1 LPLGNQATSQAQKNQ
16 NASNQIMPTA
26 IYIREASNNDIA
38 TIRDIATITW
48 PDAYGTYISMA
59 QLNYMLD
66 MMYSDDSLQDQMN
79 KGHQFYIAELDGEAI
94 GFASVSKEAN
104 NTCKL
109 NKLYVLPTSQKTGA
123 GKALLFKTIDFAT
136 SVAANCLYLQV
147 NKQNNAQH
155 FYSKHGF
162 TIREAAVLDIGGGFV
177 MDDYI
182 MELVFKY

>member
-1 LPLGNQATSQAQKNQ
+1 M
-16 NASNQIMPTA
+16 SNTLH
-26 IYIREASNNDIA
+26 IRAADVNDIA
-38 TIRDIATITW
+38 TIREIATITW
-48 PDAYGTYISMA
+48 PDAYGRYISMA

-66 MMYSDDSLQDQMN
+66 MMYSDNSLLDQMN
-79 KGHQFYIAELDGEAI
+79 KGHQFYIAEHDGEAI

-109 NKLYVLPTSQKTGA
+109 NKLYILPTAQKTGA
-123 GKALLFKTIDFAT
+123 GKSLLFKTIDYAT
-136 SVAANCLYLQV
+136 SHSANCMYLQV

-162 TIREAAVLDIGGGFV
+162 RVREAAVLDIGGGFV

-182 MELVFKY
+182 MELVFKN

>member
-1 LPLGNQATSQAQKNQ
+1 M
-16 NASNQIMPTA
+16 SNTLH
-26 IYIREASNNDIA
+26 IRAADVNDIA
-38 TIRDIATITW
+38 TIREIATITW

-66 MMYSDDSLQDQMN
+66 MMYSSTSLQDQMN
-79 KGHQFYIAELDGEAI
+79 KGHQFYIAEHDGEAI

-104 NTCKL
+104 NNCKL
-109 NKLYVLPTSQKTGA
+109 NKLYVLPTAQKTGA
-123 GKALLFKTIDFAT
+123 GKSLLFKTIDYAT
-136 SVAANCLYLQV
+136 SHSANCMYLQV

-162 TIREAAVLDIGGGFV
+162 RVREAAVLAIGGGFV

-182 MELVFKY
+182 MELVFKN